1 MNERDEVRL
10 RDMLDASQKA
20 QKFID
25 GKNRADLEYD
35 DMLLFA
41 LVRAI
46 EIIGE
51 AAKNVTEETSEAL
64 TQIPWKKIIGMR
76 NRLTHGYQEVDHD
89 IVWDAATVQIPA
101 LITELEKILSA
112 E

>member
-10 RDMLDASQKA
+10 RDMLDAANKTQI
-20 QKFID
+20 FVD
-25 GKNRADLEYD
+25 GKTRADLDTD

-41 LVRAI
+41 LVRAV

-51 AAKNVTEETSEAL
+51 AAKYVAEETTDSL
-64 TQIPWKKIIGMR
+64 TLIPWKKIIGMR
-76 NRLTHGYQEVDHD
+76 NRLSHGYQEVDHD
-89 IVWDAATVQIPA
+89 IVWDAATVQIPE
-101 LITELEKILSA
+101 LITELKKILPP